1 MKYNDEVSCDYIP
14 HDSKLMPQLQLDDFD
29 LL

>member
-1 MKYNDEVSCDYIP
+1 MRYNDEVRLFSNTLMCRV
-14 HDSKLMPQLQLDDFD
+14 LMPSQLDDFD